1 MKVILLEDVKNVGKK
16 GEIKEVKPGYARNSL
31 IPKKLAIEANAQNL
45 KIWEDEEAAKKE
57 LDEKNTKLAEQMKK
71 DLEKEVIKMQFKGG
85 STGKLFGSV
94 TNIDIAQKLKEQK
107 NIELDKRK
115 IELKSTI
122 KQAGMYN
129 VKVKLYGPVE
139 ANVKI
144 EVVV

>member
-45 KIWEDEEAAKKE
+45 KQWEEEEAAKKE
-57 LDEKNTKLAEQMKK
+57 LYEKNTKLAEQTKK

-115 IELKSTI
+115 IELKNTI
-122 KQAGMYN
+122 KQAGIYN

-139 ANVKI
+139 ANIKI

>member
-45 KIWEDEEAAKKE
+45 KQWEEEEAAKKE
-57 LDEKNTKLAEQMKK
+57 LDEKNTKLAEQTKK

-115 IELKSTI
+115 IELKNTI
-122 KQAGMYN
+122 KQAGIYN

-139 ANVKI
+139 ANIKI